1 MHVHQ
6 LFIGF
11 KSPTTRALALALLF
25 SPLTPAAK
33 ADSHEN
39 PADCKTSDQHCI
51 RESLRNYASAD
62 KQTLTY
68 SGARE
73 AMFQKVDV
81 YLSPEGTRIVKSVY
95 SKETFAVGHG
105 IPKNGVNTEHTWPQ
119 TFLKKSG
126 RFVEA
131 RADIYHLFPSEIQ
144 INGLRGS
151 LPFRECEHESDIE
164 GAICESSTRGFEPP
178 DEHKGVVAR
187 AMFYISV
194 LYGLSIDQHQEKTL
208 REWASSHP
216 VSNSEVRRADKIKEV
231 QGNRNPFIDHPEWTD
246 LIQDF

>member
-1 MHVHQ
+1 MHLHQ
-6 LFIGF
+6 LFNWF
-11 KSPTTRALALALLF
+11 NSPISRALALSICL
-25 SPLTPAAK
+25 SPLTPSAQAGTF
-33 ADSHEN
+33 EN
-39 PADCKTSDQHCI
+39 PADCKTADQQCI
-51 RESLRNYASAD
+51 KDSLKNYAKAE
-62 KQTLTY
+62 KITLTY

-73 AMFQKVDV
+73 AMFQKIDV
-81 YLSPEGTRIVKSVY
+81 YLSPEGTRVVKSVY
-95 SKETFAVGHG
+95 SKEIFEVGHG

-126 RFVEA
+126 RFQEA
-131 RADIYHLFPSEIQ
+131 RADIFHLFPSEIQ

-151 LPFRECEHESDIE
+151 LPFRECGHESDVE

-208 REWASSHP
+208 RDWAATHP
-216 VSNSEVRRADKIKEV
+216 VSNTEVRRADKIKEV

-246 LIQDF
+246 LVQDF

>member
-11 KSPTTRALALALLF
+11 KAPVRTLALSVLF
-25 SPLTPAAK
+25 SSLANSAS
-33 ADSHEN
+33 ADTFEN
-39 PADCKTSDQHCI
+39 PADCKNSDQQCI
-51 RESLRNYASAD
+51 KTTLKNYASSE
-62 KQTLTY
+62 KKTLTY

-73 AMFQKVDV
+73 AMFQIVDV
-81 YLSPEGTRIVKSVY
+81 YLSPEGTRVVKSCY
-95 SKETFAVGHG
+95 SKDIFEVGHG

-151 LPFRECEHESDIE
+151 LPFRECSHESDIE

-178 DEHKGVVAR
+178 EEHKGIVAR

-194 LYGLSIDQHQEKTL
+194 LYGLSIDQNQEKTL
-208 REWASSHP
+208 REWSASHP
-216 VSNSEVRRADKIKEV
+216 VSNSEVRRADKVKEV
-231 QGNRNPFIDHPEWTD
+231 QGNRNPFIDHPEWID
-246 LIQDF
+246 LVQDF